1 MRPAA
6 IMLDSLMI
14 QRRELRSLQSFIA
27 GILFRVGI
35 RADWATI
42 IGGILGVTAG
52 ILFARGDTALG
63 ILALA
68 LSGGLDAVD
77 GTIAREFERSTA
89 FGGILDLTFDRL
101 VEAAVLLG
109 LVWSHPTLRLPAV
122 VVLATWYV
130 NITVFMATGAAL
142 DPRGKLIHYPPGLV
156 ERTEALLFFLLLAL
170 APAFGAYLCYAY
182 AALEVATAIQ
192 RVGYAWRHLGASS
205 DG

>member
-1 MRPAA
+1 
-6 IMLDSLMI
+6 MLDSLLT
-14 QRRELRSLQSFIA
+14 QRPELRALQSLAA
-27 GILFRVGI
+27 GMLYRAGI

-42 IGGILGVTAG
+42 MGGVSGVTAG
-52 ILFARGDTALG
+52 FLFARGDTAPG

-77 GTIAREFERSTA
+77 GTVAREFERPTLL
-89 FGGILDLTFDRL
+89 GGILDLTLDRV

-109 LVWSHPTLRLPAV
+109 LIWPHPALWLPAAV
-122 VVLATWYV
+122 LLATWYV
-130 NITVFMATGAAL
+130 NITAFMATGAAL
-142 DPRGKLIHYPPGLV
+142 GASVKLIHYPPGLV

-182 AALEVATAIQ
+182 AALEAATAMQ

>member
-1 MRPAA
+1 M
-6 IMLDSLMI
+6 
-14 QRRELRSLQSFIA
+14 
-27 GILFRVGI
+27 
-35 RADWATI
+35 
-42 IGGILGVTAG
+42 
-52 ILFARGDTALG
+52 FARGDTAPG

-77 GTIAREFERSTA
+77 GTVAREFERPTLL
-89 FGGILDLTFDRL
+89 GGILDLTLDRV

-109 LVWSHPTLRLPAV
+109 LIWPHPASWLPAA

-130 NITVFMATGAAL
+130 NITAFMATGAAL
-142 DPRGKLIHYPPGLV
+142 GASEKLIHYPPGLV

-182 AALEVATAIQ
+182 AALEAATAIQ

-205 DG
+205 NG

>member
-1 MRPAA
+1 MAF
-6 IMLDSLMI
+6 MLDSLLT
-14 QRRELRSLQSFIA
+14 QRPKLRALQSLA
-27 GILFRVGI
+27 ARMLYRAGI

-42 IGGILGVTAG
+42 MGGVLGVMAG
-52 ILFARGDTALG
+52 FLFIRGDTAPG

-77 GTIAREFERSTA
+77 GTIAREFERPTLL
-89 FGGILDLTFDRL
+89 GGILDLTLDRV

-109 LVWSHPTLRLPAV
+109 LIWPHPALRLPAA

-130 NITVFMATGAAL
+130 NITAFMATGAAL
-142 DPRGKLIHYPPGLV
+142 GASEKLIHYPPGLV

-205 DG
+205 DR